1 MLVLLL
7 KPGIQRY
14 LVNRAMISCTNEAI
28 PGTNPSLTGMPI
40 VGSLRFK
47 SQNIQKMLGTKT
59 IKRCRS
65 DLSRCKMHP
74 TSLTFN
80 HWTLM
85 ATPSNLLLVNMGNL
99 HPLSKP
105 ICPACLHT
113 FLPIF
118 RVVQLSNPGHNI
130 PKVFIFRPQDLPTC

>member
-1 MLVLLL
+1 MLVPLL

-47 SQNIQKMLGTKT
+47 SQNILKMLGTKT
-59 IKRCRS
+59 NKRCRS

-74 TSLTFN
+74 TSPTFN

-85 ATPSNLLLVNMGNL
+85 ATPKNL
-99 HPLSKP
+99 
-105 ICPACLHT
+105 PACLHT

-118 RVVQLSNPGHNI
+118 RVLQLSNPGHNI
-130 PKVFIFRPQDLPTC
+130 PKVGHRISQLVNLWLS